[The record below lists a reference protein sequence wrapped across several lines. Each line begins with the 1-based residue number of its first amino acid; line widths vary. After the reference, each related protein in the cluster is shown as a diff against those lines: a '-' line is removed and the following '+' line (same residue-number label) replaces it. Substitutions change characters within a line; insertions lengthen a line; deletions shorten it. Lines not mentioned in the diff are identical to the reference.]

1 MARVAVGLGVR
12 ELAAMAKMSPATVAR
27 FEGGQALKPSTI
39 EAMQR
44 ALEKAGVQFIDE
56 DGGGAGVRLAKPAK
70 RKRGK

>member
-1 MARVAVGLGVR
+1 
-12 ELAAMAKMSPATVAR
+12 MAKMSPATVAR

-44 ALEKAGVQFIDE
+44 ALEKVGVEFIAEDE
-56 DGGGAGVRLAKPAK
+56 SSAGGGAGVRLAKPMR